1 MSVKTRARPLS
12 AEAYLEGELH
22 SDVKHEL
29 VGGQAYAMVGASNI
43 HNLIAGALFAALRQH
58 LKGSPCRTFMSDM
71 KVRQGDNF
79 YYPDLVV
86 TCQSATG
93 IYYYVTDPVL
103 IVEVLSP
110 TTERQ
115 DRLEKRLAYQQLPT
129 LQEYV
134 LIAQDRIQAEVH
146 RRMEDGWEIERY
158 SENDTLRFEA
168 VDLTLP
174 LPEIYQEAMNAP

>member
-1 MSVKTRARPLS
+1 MSVKIRVHPLN
-12 AEAYLEGELH
+12 AEEYLEGELH
-22 SDVKHEL
+22 SEVKHEL

-43 HNLIAGALFAALRQH
+43 HNLIAGAVFAALRQH

-86 TCQSATG
+86 TCQPATG

-103 IVEVLSP
+103 IAEVLSP

-115 DRLEKRLAYQQLPT
+115 DRLEKRLAYQHLPT
-129 LQEYV
+129 LREYV
-134 LIAQDRIQAEVH
+134 LIAQDKIQAEVH
-146 RRMEDGWEIERY
+146 RRIEDGWEIERY
-158 SENDTLRFEA
+158 SEGDKLRFDS

-174 LPEIYQEAMNAP
+174 LSEIYQDAMHTP